1 MPETKKPYIFID
13 TCSLLVSCWNP
24 DPSDKDSY
32 VYSKEKDEMF
42 WGREFASLA
51 AIGDVIIP
59 KRNYDE
65 LVKHAGNDK
74 KPDLA
79 NRSRHVLKR
88 VEKYAKDGLV
98 QIVGDPN
105 DPFADAILLSVAL
118 RFKTQRDQA
127 FVTQDYGLAED
138 LEAICHFR
146 SLSDHY
152 GFPRYDIKIRKI
164 TKSGELKPFKGL
176 KKALRERYQDVS
188 ETATTI
194 SGTANAASAPAKAT
208 SKEKS
213 AKNKGEKAKARKNWW
228 DA

>member
-1 MPETKKPYIFID
+1 MAEPKRPYIFID

-24 DPSDKDSY
+24 DPNDKDSY
-32 VYSKEKDEMF
+32 VYSKEKDDMF

-51 AIGDVIIP
+51 AIGDVILP

-79 NRSRHVLKR
+79 NRSRHALKR
-88 VEKYAKDGLV
+88 VEKYAKEGSV

-127 FVTQDYGLAED
+127 FITQDYGLAED
-138 LEAICHFR
+138 LEAIRHFR

-152 GFPRYDIKIRKI
+152 GFPTYDIKIRKI
-164 TKSGELKPFKGL
+164 AKSGELKSFKGL
-176 KKALRERYQDVS
+176 RKALRERYQDVS
-188 ETATTI
+188 EAARANGRTTNTV
-194 SGTANAASAPAKAT
+194 STSAKAT
-208 SKEKS
+208 AKEKS
-213 AKNKGEKAKARKNWW
+213 AKGKDEKAKARKNWW